1 MKRLLGNS
9 FYGKVIESNSNY
21 IIVEPNKD
29 EEIRTSAD
37 KIMIGLEGNNDA
49 IYTVGTNVKITYD
62 GYVMETYP
70 AQIKTTNIEIKSV
83 ENFEIIFS
91 KKESTDNDK
100 TYTILSKTETDKY
113 DYDIYGY
120 NEIVNIKIDGEE
132 YLLKDALLQNKIT
145 MDEIIEK
152 ANDDLKNNKITGDT
166 YKDGGSMI
174 YQYSDYTIIKCHTL
188 DGNRDVY
195 IGATEMNIND
205 VI

>member
-1 MKRLLGNS
+1 MKSLLGNS
-9 FYGKVIESNSNY
+9 FYGKIIESNSNY
-21 IIVEPNKD
+21 IIVEPNED

-37 KIMIGLEGNNDA
+37 KIMIGLEENNDA

-70 AQIKTTNIEIKSV
+70 AQIKTTNIEIKSA
-83 ENFEIIFS
+83 ENFEMIFS
-91 KKESTDNDK
+91 EKESTDNDK

-120 NEIVNIKIDGEE
+120 NGIVKIKIDGEE

-188 DGNRDVY
+188 DGNKDVY
-195 IGATEMNIND
+195 IGTTEMNIND

>member
-1 MKRLLGNS
+1 MKSLLGNS

-37 KIMIGLEGNNDA
+37 KIMIGLEENNDA

-91 KKESTDNDK
+91 EKESTDNDK

-120 NEIVNIKIDGEE
+120 NGKMLYYKIK
-132 YLLKDALLQNKIT
+132 
-145 MDEIIEK
+145 
-152 ANDDLKNNKITGDT
+152 
-166 YKDGGSMI
+166 
-174 YQYSDYTIIKCHTL
+174 
-188 DGNRDVY
+188 
-195 IGATEMNIND
+195 
-205 VI
+205 